1 MRSNFSLRDLE
12 IFHAIATT
20 GSTRQAAMQLQVTQ
34 SAVSHA
40 LARLEE
46 SLKIRLF
53 TRENQRLQITAAGR
67 YMLNESV
74 QMMGNLARI
83 EEDIFG
89 LMENGA
95 TSLKMG
101 FAPGLGLR
109 FGPRLVQ
116 QYLIMHPGI
125 AVSMDVAAS
134 GHLIAEVEAGR
145 MDMALVAYDIHE
157 PNLFFTQVVSARMR
171 VLVSSESPLAQKE
184 EIEPNDLNDQLMIKP
199 IQSDRLVYRN
209 DSSRRMMRHEL
220 QSSLSSIGAMVEL
233 TGGVSLVN
241 AITAADHC
249 EHSTL
254 RSLPFAQEQWF
265 NFYLVYKHELKSNR
279 LIKDVQRAL
288 NTVVEAMLQRED
300 CRQALRLPTST

>member
-1 MRSNFSLRDLE
+1 MRPNFSLRDLE

-20 GSTRQAAMQLQVTQ
+20 GSTRQAAVQLQVTQ

-74 QMMGNLARI
+74 QLMGNLARI
-83 EEDIFG
+83 EEDIFV
-89 LMENGA
+89 LQENGA
-95 TSLKMG
+95 ASLTMG
-101 FAPGLGLR
+101 CAPGLGHR

-116 QYLIMHPGI
+116 QYLKMHPGI

-145 MDMALVAYDIHE
+145 MDMALVAYEVHE
-157 PNLFFTQVVSARMR
+157 PNLLFTPLVSARMR
-171 VLVSSESPLAQKE
+171 VLIASDSPLAHKE
-184 EIEPNDLNDQLMIKP
+184 GLDLSDLDNQLLIKP
-199 IQSDRLVYRN
+199 IQSDRLIYRD
-209 DSSRRMMRHEL
+209 DSLRRMLRHEL

-233 TGGVSLVN
+233 TGGLSLVN

-249 EHSTL
+249 ESSRTVS
-254 RSLPFAQEQWF
+254 RVFIPEQWF
-265 NFYLVYKHELKSNR
+265 NFYLVYKQELKSNR
-279 LIKDVQRAL
+279 LIEDVQQAL
-288 NTVVEAMLQRED
+288 ATVVEAMQQRED
-300 CRQALRLPTST
+300 CREALRLPTGG

>member
-1 MRSNFSLRDLE
+1 MRPNFSLRDLE

-20 GSTRQAAMQLQVTQ
+20 GSTRQAATQLQVTQ

-53 TRENQRLQITAAGR
+53 TRENQRLQITTAGR

-83 EEDIFG
+83 EEEIFG
-89 LMENGA
+89 LQENGA

-101 FAPGLGLR
+101 FAPGLGHR

-116 QYLIMHPGI
+116 QYLLMHPGI

-145 MDMALVAYDIHE
+145 MDMAVVAYEIHE
-157 PNLFFTQVVSARMR
+157 PNLLFTQVVSARMC
-171 VLVSSESPLAQKE
+171 VLLSVESSLAQKE
-184 EIEPNDLNDQLMIKP
+184 GIELDDLNDQVLIKP
-199 IQSDRLVYRN
+199 IQSDRLIYRN
-209 DSSRRMMRHEL
+209 DSSRRMVRHEL

-233 TGGVSLVN
+233 TGGTSLVN

-249 EHSTL
+249 ESAKL
-254 RSLPFAQEQWF
+254 LSLPFVPEQWF
-265 NFYLVYKHELKSNR
+265 NFYLVYKHELKTNR

-288 NTVVEAMLQRED
+288 NAVVEAMLQRED
-300 CRQALRLPTST
+300 CHDALRLPATA